1 MIYDSID
8 NFVMY
13 APKIIPGSEK
23 LLPFLEAVRSGS
35 FEEIKNS
42 DPGLLDLRFG
52 EYETRK
58 AEEVPFES
66 HRKFWDLQIV
76 MEGEELVGYSRLEAL
91 SETSEYDPVCDIT
104 FYSGSGQMFRLG
116 KGMMMLLSPFDGHQP
131 GVSSGKTPSQ
141 IRKIVVK
148 LPW

>member
-1 MIYDSID
+1 MLYDSIE
-8 NFVMY
+8 NFIRY
-13 APKIIPGSEK
+13 APKMIRDSDI

-35 FEEIKNS
+35 FEDVKNM

-52 EYETRK
+52 EYETRN

-76 MEGEELVGYSRLEAL
+76 MEGKELVGYSPLEEL

-104 FYSGSGQMFRLG
+104 FYSGIGQMFRLE
-116 KGMMMLLSPFDGHQP
+116 KGMMMLLSPYDGHQP
-131 GVSSGKTPSQ
+131 GVISGKVPSQ

>member
-42 DPGLLDLRFG
+42 DAGLLDLRFG

-66 HRKFWDLQIV
+66 HRKFWALQIV

-91 SETSEYDPVCDIT
+91 SETS
-104 FYSGSGQMFRLG
+104 
-116 KGMMMLLSPFDGHQP
+116 
-131 GVSSGKTPSQ
+131 
-141 IRKIVVK
+141 
-148 LPW
+148 